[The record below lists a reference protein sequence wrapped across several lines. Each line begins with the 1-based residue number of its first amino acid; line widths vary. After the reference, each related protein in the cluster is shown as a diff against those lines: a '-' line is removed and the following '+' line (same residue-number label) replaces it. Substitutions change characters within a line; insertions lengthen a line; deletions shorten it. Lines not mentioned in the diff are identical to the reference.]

1 MVSNKL
7 NILNIPYMKDS
18 SEFDGISLCMKTE
31 EAVKYLSCDR
41 ATLFNHRKECI
52 LPWYKLGGAIYYN
65 KLEIDQ
71 VIASN
76 RVDASNGKGPEN

>member
-1 MVSNKL
+1 MVSYKL
-7 NILNIPYMKDS
+7 NRLNIPYMKDS
-18 SEFDGISLCMKTE
+18 SEFDGISLWVKTE

-41 ATLFNHRKECI
+41 ATLYNLRKECI
-52 LPWYKLGGAIYYN
+52 LPWNKLGGAIYYN

-76 RVDASNGKGPEN
+76 GVDASNGKGPDN